1 MLTNT
6 YFTQMQTQTMQ
17 IRLFAIDILA
27 KRQCHS
33 CHAAEDKGL
42 AEKDD
47 FRAITAK
54 NAD

>member
-1 MLTNT
+1 VRSFSLQNF
-6 YFTQMQTQTMQ
+6 FTISSKKGPIFWSQ
-17 IRLFAIDILA
+17 LA
-27 KRQCHS
+27 TAVDR
-33 CHAAEDKGL
+33 GL